1 MSEQE
6 RYLEAFKTYYT
17 LKSEY
22 EKKLIKMKRKIY
34 NNPALSDREKQEEL
48 AKLEPKC
55 INCKNTGGTIFTQ
68 EGKNLKAICG
78 NMASPCQLNIDITRG
93 DYIDAFTIRDVVEET
108 TDEKKTEIIKS
119 KLNLLFDYTN
129 EAETAEE
136 FETLLNDYKDNEQL
150 LQTITTSIDNV
161 IDNEE
166 KKEKLAESKVALFEL
181 VSDIRN
187 KIKRYN
193 ETNERSLINE
203 VVANTVDQVVPTATT
218 IRKLTYN
225 VNNVTYDSDDD
236 TYHLNQIPYRSNDIE
251 LDLADQPIVTSF
263 VVGVKKRQRKP
274 KKLIEIAPD
283 ITALQQDEERI
294 DEP

>member
-34 NNPALSDREKQEEL
+34 NNPALSDREKREEL

-68 EGKNLKAICG
+68 EGKNLKATCG
-78 NMASPCQLNIDITRG
+78 NTTSPCQLNIDITRG
-93 DYIDAFTIRDVVEET
+93 DYVDAFNIRDVIEET

-119 KLNLLFDYTN
+119 KLNLLFDYAT
-129 EAETAEE
+129 ESETAEE
-136 FETLLNDYKDNEQL
+136 FEELLNDYKDNEQL
-150 LQTITTSIDNV
+150 LQTINTSIDNV
-161 IDNEE
+161 IDNDE
-166 KKEKLAESKVALFEL
+166 KKEKLIESKITLFNL
-181 VSDIRN
+181 VSDIRS
-187 KIKRYN
+187 KIKQYN
-193 ETNERSLINE
+193 ETKERSLINQ
-203 VVANTVDQVVPTATT
+203 VVDDTVNQIVPTATI
-218 IRKLTYN
+218 IRELTYN
-225 VNNVTYDSDDD
+225 INNITYDSDDD

-251 LDLADQPIVTSF
+251 LDITDQPIVTSF
-263 VVGVKKRQRKP
+263 VVGIKKRPRKP
-274 KKLIEIAPD
+274 RKLIEIAPD
-283 ITALQQDEERI
+283 ITALQQEEERI